1 MPGRTGVVVISFE
14 IFDRQF
20 GSDSRTI
27 GRTVRIDGLAHEIV
41 GVMPAGFTFREA
53 GTDIWTPLPFD
64 PASPQHRA
72 QFSQAFA
79 RLRPGINVDAATRE
93 LRSLLPGMR
102 ADLKR
107 PDDWANDVSAVG
119 LHEVVTGDVRP
130 TLLILL
136 AAVGL
141 VLLLAAVNLGTLVLS
156 RTIERARELAIR
168 TALGASRA
176 RLIEGLLAEQFVL
189 SVAGASAGLLFAR
202 LALPVLANR
211 LPPELPRLAEIRL
224 DVVSFAAVFG
234 ISIVLAVVAAVVPMF
249 VALRPE
255 IQPRLREQHGT
266 ETRLRRRVLGSLVI
280 GQVALALVLGIGAGL
295 MLRSLWNLQHVDPG
309 FSPEHVLTFR
319 LQTTSKY
326 RDLGK
331 GLPYFQQIVDRLRGL
346 PGVTHVGAIQHL
358 PMTGYNW
365 TAQIR
370 PVERPKRPGE
380 TPTTAIWRF
389 VAWNYFEA
397 MRIPLLAGRRFD
409 RTDRNGSPAVAIVN
423 EAYARR
429 EYGDVRS
436 AIGRRVMTVS
446 GRGEEEVAIVG
457 VVRDIRFISLAS
469 PATPEIYRPL
479 EQTFMF
485 PMAFVVRTSG
495 DPAALAALVRQTAFS
510 IDPVIPVAELQPL
523 PALIA
528 DTLARPRFLGVL
540 LSVFAAAG
548 LALTIVG
555 VYGVV
560 AYRVRQREREYGI
573 RLALGGGPRR
583 IAARVLVDGGVYAIA
598 GLAVGLPAA
607 LALARSMRTVVFGIT
622 PHDPLTFVVLPL
634 CVVSA
639 TVLGCVLP
647 ARRAGRVSPLTA
659 MRAE

>member
-1 MPGRTGVVVISFE
+1 
-14 IFDRQF
+14 
-20 GSDSRTI
+20 
-27 GRTVRIDGLAHEIV
+27 
-41 GVMPAGFTFREA
+41 
-53 GTDIWTPLPFD
+53 
-64 PASPQHRA
+64 
-72 QFSQAFA
+72 
-79 RLRPGINVDAATRE
+79 
-93 LRSLLPGMR
+93 
-102 ADLKR
+102 
-107 PDDWANDVSAVG
+107 
-119 LHEVVTGDVRP
+119 
-130 TLLILL
+130 
-136 AAVGL
+136 
-141 VLLLAAVNLGTLVLS
+141 
-156 RTIERARELAIR
+156 
-168 TALGASRA
+168 
-176 RLIEGLLAEQFVL
+176 
-189 SVAGASAGLLFAR
+189 
-202 LALPVLANR
+202 
-211 LPPELPRLAEIRL
+211 
-224 DVVSFAAVFG
+224 
-234 ISIVLAVVAAVVPMF
+234 
-249 VALRPE
+249 
-255 IQPRLREQHGT
+255 
-266 ETRLRRRVLGSLVI
+266 
-280 GQVALALVLGIGAGL
+280 
-295 MLRSLWNLQHVDPG
+295 
-309 FSPEHVLTFR
+309 
-319 LQTTSKY
+319 
-326 RDLGK
+326 
-331 GLPYFQQIVDRLRGL
+331 
-346 PGVTHVGAIQHL
+346 
-358 PMTGYNW
+358 MTGYNW

-469 PATPEIYRPL
+469 PATPELYRPL